1 MKEILIKESEFLSVS
16 QLAKILKISRVAV
29 LKRINRGAIKAI
41 KVGPNFV
48 IKKADVKNILENIY
62 GNRDKAS
69 SKN

>member
-1 MKEILIKESEFLSVS
+1 MKEIIIGKSEFLSTS

-48 IKKADVKNILENIY
+48 IKKADVRHLLIV
-62 GNRDKAS
+62 RH
-69 SKN
+69 

>member
-1 MKEILIKESEFLSVS
+1 MKKILVEKSDFLSVS

-48 IKKADVKNILENIY
+48 IKKADIKDLLKNKL
-62 GNRDKAS
+62 KF
-69 SKN
+69 K

>member
-1 MKEILIKESEFLSVS
+1 MHIKEILIEKSEFLSVS

-48 IKKADVKNILENIY
+48 IKKSDIKNLLKN
-62 GNRDKAS
+62 N
-69 SKN
+69 SK

>member
-1 MKEILIKESEFLSVS
+1 MKEILMEKSEFLSVS

-48 IKKADVKNILENIY
+48 IKKADIKNLL
-62 GNRDKAS
+62 K
-69 SKN
+69 K